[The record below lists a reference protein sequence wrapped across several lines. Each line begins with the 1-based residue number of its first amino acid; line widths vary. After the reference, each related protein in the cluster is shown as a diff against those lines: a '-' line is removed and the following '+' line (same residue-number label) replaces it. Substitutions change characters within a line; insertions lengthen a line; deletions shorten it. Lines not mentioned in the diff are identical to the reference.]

1 MWPAL
6 CSWDFSGIR
15 VINEKA
21 TNLVL
26 FLDMKLPKEQ
36 KQIMSQKHLTKQG
49 CIYTHT
55 QKKRPEF
62 NELWH
67 HMAVFTLYINFSY

>member
-26 FLDMKLPKEQ
+26 FLNMKLPKVQEQ
-36 KQIMSQKHLTKQG
+36 ITSQKHLTKQG
-49 CIYTHT
+49 CID
-55 QKKRPEF
+55 KKRKEK
-62 NELWH
+62 EAWIKLWH
-67 HMAVFTLYINFSY
+67 HMAVFTLYVNFSY